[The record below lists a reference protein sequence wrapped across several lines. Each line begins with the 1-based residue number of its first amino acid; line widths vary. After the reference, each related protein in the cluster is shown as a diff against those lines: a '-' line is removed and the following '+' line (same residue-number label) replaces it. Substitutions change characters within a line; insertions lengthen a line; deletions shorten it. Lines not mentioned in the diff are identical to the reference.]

1 MQNTINIWGVATII
15 GITVL
20 LLGGVA
26 LLPKAPTGEGDAVAA
41 GLHWHPELQIFV
53 DGEKQQIPAN
63 IGLGGGGHQPI
74 HTHTEDVEQ
83 GVLHFE
89 FGGVAYTGDLRLG
102 NFFRIWGNKDMQ
114 AAFGTLEQMIVNGEE
129 NSEFGEYVVQSED
142 KIELHYK
149 TLLQGEVM

>member
-1 MQNTINIWGVATII
+1 MQNTINIWGVSAII
-15 GITVL
+15 GITIL
-20 LLGGVA
+20 LIGGVA
-26 LLPKAPTGEGDAVAA
+26 LLPKSPAGGGDAVAA

-74 HTHTEDVEQ
+74 HTHTEDVGQ

-102 NFFRIWGNKDMQ
+102 NFFRIWGNKDIQ
-114 AAFGTLEQMIVNGEE
+114 TAFGVLEQMIVNGEE
-129 NSEFGEYVVQSED
+129 SSEFGEYVVQSED